1 MADQLADAL
10 TTAFQNGEDAAAA
23 MGKTVDK
30 ILADMVKNA
39 LKMKLLEGPMQ
50 AVVDKMLAS
59 MGFNKTDNT
68 AQIKA
73 VQDQITALEKE
84 KNKYTGVTGM
94 GIRMK
99 LQQKIDA
106 LKSQMNGL
114 INGQSVNGSFDG
126 LTEAERQ
133 ELKDMIAS
141 ASQNYTNALGEYE
154 ALFGGVAENAMGLKG
169 DIKGITEKTAGA
181 LEAQI
186 NAIRIYQVEGL
197 SVQRANQQVFIQSLQ
212 NLVLIEFNTRNLIQ
226 IRQDISE
233 MNGKMKKGLA
243 GIPYKSE

>member
-1 MADQLADAL
+1 
-10 TTAFQNGEDAAAA
+10 
-23 MGKTVDK
+23 
-30 ILADMVKNA
+30 
-39 LKMKLLEGPMQ
+39 MKLLDGPMQ
-50 AVVDKMLAS
+50 DVVDKMLAS

-84 KNKYTGVTGM
+84 KNKYIGVTGI

-114 INGQSVNGSFDG
+114 IDGQSFNGSFDG

-133 ELKDMIAS
+133 ELKDKIAS

-212 NLVLIEFNTRNLIQ
+212 NLVLIEFNTRRLHSI
-226 IRQDISE
+226 DASLAE
-233 MNGKMKKGLA
+233 MNSKMKKGLA
-243 GIPYKSE
+243 GLP